1 MAIAARLPKDYEI
14 TIVARD
20 LPEDKLSQYE
30 TSQDWASPWAGA
42 VWVGMKDSSKAEQRI
57 QLDALAYWWQLA
69 LSHPESSVKR
79 TEMVDILDT
88 GSMGDVWYRYK
99 VPNFRILTKDELPPG
114 AGFGVAYESIILTP
128 AVFLPWLRRRL
139 EASGVQ
145 FKRAHVR
152 ALSDL
157 RGVGHDV
164 LINATGI
171 GPKYLKDVK
180 DHMVL
185 EVRGQTVLVKTDYEK
200 TWIRRGKDYT
210 YCFARG
216 DGTAVLGGI
225 KQYGSK
231 TKDVDESLRNDV
243 SHT

>member
-20 LPEDKLSQYE
+20 LPEDELSQYE

-99 VPNFRILTKDELPPG
+99 VPNFRILIKDELPPG
-114 AGFGVAYESIILTP
+114 AGFGVAYDSIILTP
-128 AVFLPWLRRRL
+128 AVFLP
-139 EASGVQ
+139 
-145 FKRAHVR
+145 
-152 ALSDL
+152 
-157 RGVGHDV
+157 
-164 LINATGI
+164 
-171 GPKYLKDVK
+171 
-180 DHMVL
+180 
-185 EVRGQTVLVKTDYEK
+185 
-200 TWIRRGKDYT
+200 
-210 YCFARG
+210 
-216 DGTAVLGGI
+216 
-225 KQYGSK
+225 
-231 TKDVDESLRNDV
+231 
-243 SHT
+243 